1 MTAQPSNN
9 AQPLQRDQVPRDSKV
24 MELIIRSAG
33 VSDFEPKVVQQLL
46 EFTHRYTIDVIQ
58 DAAAYA
64 EHTGKNDIDDE
75 DIKLAIQGRINHSF
89 IHPPQQEFLIQLAKE
104 QNKEPLPQVPLRY
117 GLRLPPE
124 RHCLT
129 ALNFKIKPES
139 PALQQFAQENPVTSS
154 QPEISQDIPVETND
168 DQMEIQSYN
177 DHTIAPSTVT
187 QDNSSHDG
195 ETDYDMPDVESPDLT
210 SGMNE
215 NWKRVRPAEDDN
227 YDF

>member
-1 MTAQPSNN
+1 
-9 AQPLQRDQVPRDSKV
+9 
-24 MELIIRSAG
+24 MELILRSAG

-64 EHTGKNDIDDE
+64 EHTGKNDIDDD

-89 IHPPQQEFLIQLAKE
+89 IHPPQQEVLTTQKWFLTQLAKE

-129 ALNFKIKPES
+129 AMNFKIVPEP
-139 PALQQFAQENPVTSS
+139 PALQQFIQENPVISS
-154 QPEISQDIPVETND
+154 QSETSQNIPVETD
-168 DQMEIQSYN
+168 DNMMEIQPYN
-177 DHTIAPSTVT
+177 DHPIAPSTTT
-187 QDNSSHDG
+187 QDNSSNDG

-210 SGMNE
+210 
-215 NWKRVRPAEDDN
+215 
-227 YDF
+227 

>member
-9 AQPLQRDQVPRDSKV
+9 VQPLQRDQVPRDSKV

-64 EHTGKNDIDDE
+64 EHTGKNDIDDD

-89 IHPPQQEFLIQLAKE
+89 IHPPQQEFLTQLAKE

-129 ALNFKIKPES
+129 ALNFKI
-139 PALQQFAQENPVTSS
+139 
-154 QPEISQDIPVETND
+154 ISEVKHPLFVKLSITN
-168 DQMEIQSYN
+168 ILILLYL
-177 DHTIAPSTVT
+177 
-187 QDNSSHDG
+187 
-195 ETDYDMPDVESPDLT
+195 YL
-210 SGMNE
+210 
-215 NWKRVRPAEDDN
+215 
-227 YDF
+227 Y

>member
-1 MTAQPSNN
+1 I
-9 AQPLQRDQVPRDSKV
+9 
-24 MELIIRSAG
+24 MELILRSAG

-64 EHTGKNDIDDE
+64 EHTGKNDIDDD

-89 IHPPQQEFLIQLAKE
+89 IHPPQQEFLTQLAKE

-129 ALNFKIKPES
+129 AMNFKIVPEP
-139 PALQQFAQENPVTSS
+139 PALQQFIQENPVISS
-154 QPEISQDIPVETND
+154 QSETSQNIPVETD
-168 DQMEIQSYN
+168 DNMMEIQPYN
-177 DHTIAPSTVT
+177 DHPIAPSTTT
-187 QDNSSHDG
+187 QDNSSNDG